1 MREFQWFEGM
11 MVDLRYAFR
20 SFRRSPVFTLAALGC
35 LALGIGANIL
45 IFSLVNA
52 ILVRSLP
59 YPDADRLAMVR
70 FTPPNQPDQKLGTNS
85 GSYFFIREHNR
96 VFERMGAL
104 RTTGFSVAAESSDAN
119 REWVLGGWV
128 TPGLTDTMGVNPMI
142 GRWFAKEDTSLN
154 IVISYGLWQRLY
166 GGSRDVLGKKLFID
180 LTPANIVGVMPP
192 GYQTLSADIE
202 LWRFQSDENLANALR
217 SPNRVFNMFARLK
230 PGVTAEQAQADV
242 AALAGPLG
250 EEMEMNRGWGI
261 KVDTLRE
268 A

>member
-70 FTPPNQPDQKLGTNS
+70 FTPPDQPDQKLGTNS

-96 VFERMGAL
+96 VFQSMGAL
-104 RTTGFSVAAESSDAN
+104 RITGFSVATEGGETG
-119 REWVLGGWV
+119 RQWIQGGWV
-128 TPGLTDTMGVNPMI
+128 SPGLTDTMGVSPMI
-142 GRWFAKEDTSLN
+142 GRWFAREDTTFT
-154 IVISYGLWQRLY
+154 IVIS
-166 GGSRDVLGKKLFID
+166 
-180 LTPANIVGVMPP
+180 
-192 GYQTLSADIE
+192 
-202 LWRFQSDENLANALR
+202 
-217 SPNRVFNMFARLK
+217 
-230 PGVTAEQAQADV
+230 
-242 AALAGPLG
+242 
-250 EEMEMNRGWGI
+250 
-261 KVDTLRE
+261 
-268 A
+268 